1 MARLPAAE
9 VAAVPSSNAW
19 LGTPSKPTASAR
31 LTCDGDATYA
41 IGIGQQR
48 RGCLPVD
55 VRHVRLFRNGRSQA
69 IRIPKE
75 FELPGSEATIARCG
89 NHLVVRAVQGRSLL
103 DVLDS
108 MVPLDPEDA
117 LPDVDQTLL
126 ALDDPLAAEP

>member
-1 MARLPAAE
+1 M
-9 VAAVPSSNAW
+9 
-19 LGTPSKPTASAR
+19 
-31 LTCDGDATYA
+31 
-41 IGIGQQR
+41 
-48 RGCLPVD
+48 D

-108 MVPLDPEDA
+108 MAPLDPEDA

-126 ALDDPLAAEP
+126 ALDDPLAGEP